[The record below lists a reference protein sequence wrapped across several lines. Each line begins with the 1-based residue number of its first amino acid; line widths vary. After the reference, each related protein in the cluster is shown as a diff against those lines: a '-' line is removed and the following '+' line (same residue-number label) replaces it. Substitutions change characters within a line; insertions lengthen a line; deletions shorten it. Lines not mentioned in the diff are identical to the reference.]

1 MMDILAG
8 ARAAE
13 KKAPS
18 TQIEKRRNAM
28 RTKLAMAIAGMGLLV
43 SAAPVWAH
51 HAFAAEFD
59 STKPIKLH
67 GTVTKMEWINP
78 HAWIH
83 IDVKDADGT
92 VTSWMVEGGSPNTL
106 LRNGF
111 TKASLPPGTEIV
123 VDGYQS
129 KDESN
134 KMNGRDITFPDGR
147 KLFVGSAGQG
157 SPDKSDK

>member
-1 MMDILAG
+1 MHIND
-8 ARAAE
+8 
-13 KKAPS
+13 
-18 TQIEKRRNAM
+18 EKRRNLM
-28 RTKLAMAIAGMGLLV
+28 RTKLATAITGLGLLA

-59 STKPIKLH
+59 ATKPLKLH
-67 GTVTKMEWINP
+67 GTVTN
-78 HAWIH
+78 
-83 IDVKDADGT
+83 
-92 VTSWMVEGGSPNTL
+92 WMVEGGSPNTL

-111 TKASLPPGTEIV
+111 TKASLPVGTEIV

-157 SPDKSDK
+157 QSPDKSDK

>member
-1 MMDILAG
+1 
-8 ARAAE
+8 
-13 KKAPS
+13 
-18 TQIEKRRNAM
+18 M
-28 RTKLAMAIAGMGLLV
+28 RTLAILIASVSLLV
-43 SAAPVWAH
+43 SAAPAWAH

-67 GTVTKMEWINP
+67 GIVTKMEWINP

-83 IDVKDADGT
+83 IDVKNDDGT

-111 TKASLPPGTEIV
+111 TKASLPVGTEIV
-123 VDGYQS
+123 VDGYQA
-129 KDESN
+129 KDASN
-134 KMNGRDITFPDGR
+134 KMNGRDITLPDGR

-157 SPDKSDK
+157 AAPDSKQDK

>member
-1 MMDILAG
+1 
-8 ARAAE
+8 
-13 KKAPS
+13 
-18 TQIEKRRNAM
+18 M
-28 RTKLAMAIAGMGLLV
+28 RKLAIAIAGVSLLV
-43 SAAPVWAH
+43 SAAPAWAH

-67 GTVTKMEWINP
+67 GVVTKMEWINP

-83 IDVKDADGT
+83 IDVKNADGT

-111 TKASLPPGTEIV
+111 TKASLPVGTEIV
-123 VDGYQS
+123 VDGYQA
-129 KDESN
+129 KDATN
-134 KMNGRDITFPDGR
+134 KMNGRDITLPDGR

-157 SPDKSDK
+157 AAPPDDKQDKQDK